1 MTVLE
6 ATTTGL
12 VHHCIQ
18 YGVTLIIP
26 EGAVEG
32 TATIWFGVTLLSDK
46 FHFKD
51 DLIPVSPIVWTYINY
66 QLMKPAE
73 LYIPHHIDVSNMMHP
88 ENELCLL
95 TADDEFF
102 IRNGMFAFKPI
113 HENQVIIES
122 TLVKIVALHFCSNC
136 VATTSNS
143 HRKIP
148 KRYLIARAD
157 KKVDDDVFV
166 DFSILYQQPGCM
178 KVSFIIF
185 KCIVNYLNYR
195 HYKINVVKKITHCL
209 IVYQ

>member
-6 ATTTGL
+6 LTTTGL
-12 VHHCIQ
+12 VHHCSQ

-26 EGAVEG
+26 EGAIEG
-32 TATIWFGVTLLSDK
+32 TATVWFGVTLLSDK
-46 FHFKD
+46 FKFGD
-51 DLIPVSPIVWTYINY
+51 DFVPVSPIVWMCINCH
-66 QLMKPAE
+66 LMKPAE
-73 LYIPHHIDVSNMMHP
+73 LYIPHHTDVSNMIHP
-88 ENELCLL
+88 ENQLHLL

-102 IRNGMFAFKPI
+102 IRNGMFAFKQI

-122 TLVKIVALHFCSNC
+122 TLVKILALHFCSNC

-157 KKVDDDVFV
+157 KKVDDVV
-166 DFSILYQQPGCM
+166 LVEFSFLYRQPGCM
-178 KVSFIIF
+178 KVSLKIF
-185 KCIVNYLNYR
+185 KCTINIIHR
-195 HYKINVVKKITHCL
+195 HYKSNVVNKVTHCV